1 MVRIGILGSVG
12 SGKTFIAN
20 IFKELSFNI
29 FSADNEVA
37 NIYKNNKIVNKK
49 IAKFFKLKL
58 YKGKINKQDLRDSLK
73 KNPKKFKF
81 LNKTIHPIVRKRL
94 AIFLSRFKKNKLVVL
109 DIPLLVENKMLNFVD
124 ILVLVKTRSN
134 SFLSRIKK
142 RKNLDKQFLNILKK
156 QQASEKIKESYA
168 DFIIYNSSKNKVK
181 LQVKNIIDKILLIND

>member
-81 LNKTIHPIVRKRL
+81 LNKIIHPIVRKRL

-142 RKNLDKQFLNILKK
+142 RKNLKRSFIQSNGMIV
-156 QQASEKIKESYA
+156 IKYSQM
-168 DFIIYNSSKNKVK
+168 FKF
-181 LQVKNIIDKILLIND
+181 